1 VALTSVPGNGST
13 IQFGAF
19 EVDLRSGE
27 LRNRGVKISVQD
39 QPFKVL
45 VILLESPG
53 EVVTRDELQK
63 RIWPDEGFGDFDHA
77 VNVAIG
83 KLRTALGDSANSPR
97 YIETIPRRG
106 YRFIEPL
113 KQENRPGWWSW
124 KVAARVLGLASLI
137 TGLLVGLEY
146 CPSQRHSSLTETDTI
161 VLGDFANSTGDAVFD
176 DALKAAVNVSLR
188 QSPFLNVLS
197 ESEVAKALRLMT
209 APADSKLTPKITREV
224 CQRAGSKAYVAGS
237 IGSLGDDYLLGL
249 KAVNCQTG
257 DTLAHVQVT
266 ATSKEKVVEALGTA
280 ASKLRGELGES
291 LATVQKY
298 DTPLSQATTPSIE
311 ALQTYSAAGK
321 TWRSHGDAEAV
332 PLFNHALELDP
343 TFAVGYADLGT
354 AHCNLGETAL
364 CAEYV
369 TKAYQLRQRVTEKE
383 RFYIDSNYY
392 MYGTGEL
399 EKAADVFR
407 EWKQVYPR
415 DLNPY
420 IDYGLIASNLGWLD
434 AALSSDLEAFRLSK
448 DSLVV
453 YRNLSFD
460 YLSLNRLDEA
470 GAVLDQARAHKMDA
484 PLLPN
489 SYQLDFL
496 RNDAKE
502 MERCLSVASGK
513 PAIESAILASH
524 ADTQAYQ
531 GHLKE
536 AREFSRRAVA
546 AALIA
551 DEKEDAAGWQVT
563 EALREAE
570 FGNSDQARQGAKAAL
585 ALSTSK
591 NVQVAA
597 ALAFARAGDSAR
609 AKTLVADLQ
618 KRFPTDTLL
627 ANYWLPCIKA
637 AIALSQRDAAQA
649 IADLQVASAYELGGG
664 VPPFSSGATLYPA
677 YLRGQAYLE
686 AKRWQAATSEFRNM
700 LDHRGLVWNFPL
712 GALAYLQ
719 LGRTYAGSGDQ
730 ADALISYQA
739 FLTLWH
745 DSDAD
750 VPVLRKA
757 KAEYARVK

>member
-1 VALTSVPGNGST
+1 VAGNGST
-13 IQFGAF
+13 IQFGSF

-27 LRNRGVKISVQD
+27 LRNQGVRISVQD

-45 VILLESPG
+45 VVLLESPG

-63 RIWPDEGFGDFDHA
+63 RIWPDEGFGDFDHK
-77 VNVAIG
+77 VSVAIA
-83 KLRTALGDSANSPR
+83 KLRIALGDSAESPR

-106 YRFIEPL
+106 YRFVEPL
-113 KQENRPGWWSW
+113 KAETWIGSQSW
-124 KVAARVLGLASLI
+124 KVTARVLSAALLLI
-137 TGLLVGLEY
+137 GLLVSLKY
-146 CPSQRHSSLTETDTI
+146 CSPLLRPPLTQTDTI
-161 VLGDFANSTGDAVFD
+161 VVADFANSTGDAVFD
-176 DALKAAVNVSLR
+176 DALKTALNISLR
-188 QSPFLNVLS
+188 QSPFLNVLP
-197 ESEVAKALRLMT
+197 ESEVSKALQLMT
-209 APADSKLTPKITREV
+209 TPAGTRLTPRVAREV

-237 IGSLGDDYLLGL
+237 IGTLGDEYVLGL

-257 DTLAHVQVT
+257 DTLTQEQIT
-266 ATSKEKVVEALGTA
+266 AASKEKVVESLGKV
-280 ASKLRGELGES
+280 ASNLRGKLGES

-298 DTPLSQATTPSIE
+298 DTPLSQATTPSLDALE
-311 ALQTYSAAGK
+311 AYTAAGT
-321 TWRSHGDAEAV
+321 TWRSHGDADAI
-332 PLFNHALELDP
+332 PQFKHALELDP
-343 TFAVGYADLGT
+343 TFAVVYADLGT
-354 AHCNLGETAL
+354 TYCNLGETAL

-392 MYGTGEL
+392 MYGIGEL

-420 IDYGLIASNLGWLD
+420 INYGLIASNLGWLD

-460 YLSLNRLDEA
+460 YLSLNRLEEA
-470 GAVLDQARAHKMDA
+470 AAILDQARSHKMDV

-489 SYQLDFL
+489 YYQLAFL

-513 PAIESAILASH
+513 PAIESAVLASQ
-524 ADTQAYQ
+524 ADTEAYQ
-531 GHLKE
+531 GHLKK
-536 AREFSRRAVA
+536 ARDFSQRAVT
-546 AALIA
+546 AALLA
-551 DEKEDAAGWQVT
+551 EAKEDAAGWQVT
-563 EALREAE
+563 QALREAE
-570 FGNSDQARQGAKAAL
+570 FGNADQARQDAKAAL
-585 ALSTSK
+585 DLFASRNLD
-591 NVQVAA
+591 VAA

-609 AKTLVADLQ
+609 AKTIVADLQ

-627 ANYWLPCIKA
+627 SKYWLPSIRT
-637 AIALSQRDAAQA
+637 AIALSQKNAAQA
-649 IADLQVASAYELGGG
+649 IAELQVASAYELGGG
-664 VPPFSSGATLYPA
+664 VPPFSSGGTLYPA

-686 AKRWQAATSEFRNM
+686 AEQWQAAAGEFRKI

-719 LGRTYAGSGDQ
+719 LGRSYAGSGDV
-730 ADALISYQA
+730 ANARISYQA

-750 VPVLRKA
+750 TPVFRKA
-757 KAEYARVK
+757 KAEYAQLK